1 MKQNTAS
8 QLKETIWASTPVT
21 LAAVIASLEGRPD
34 LSETRRRDLRSAV
47 KRVAHLLGNA
57 PEAVPLAMDVI
68 RNGLATVNPM
78 AHGISPKRFTNIR
91 SDFLTAVRASGLIPT
106 TRRNKGL
113 SPSWATLL
121 QTLRG
126 RRAHLGLS
134 SLAHYASA
142 EGIDR
147 KDIND
152 QVIARFINAVRDGSL
167 HQKPNALHRQVT
179 SIWNEAACDPSLGL
193 SPVTVPSFR
202 GPAKRI
208 EWSLLR
214 RSFEED
220 TDKYLAWCGGADP
233 FAADARARPLA
244 TRTLRLTR
252 QQIHTAASALI
263 DAEVDINCI
272 KTLGDLITPEN
283 FKSILRQRLKR
294 TEGELRSFEHY
305 LARALIRIASEWV
318 KVDASVLVELKRLA
332 SKLPVPKRQ
341 LTPKNMR
348 FLRQFDDPQ
357 SLKRLRMLPEQLW
370 KEVKQDA
377 NPSFRTLA
385 KAQAALAIAVPTFM
399 PVRLENLN
407 QLEFDVHLFVRE
419 GRGATST
426 LELDAEDV
434 KNDQELAFD
443 IPPHIVKMLVEYRD
457 RVAPSVIGHRPKRIF
472 VNADGT
478 PKSQSMV
485 AVLITSYARK
495 RAGIVMTPHQFR
507 HLAAKNVLDA
517 NPGAFATVQHL
528 LGHKSLKTTM
538 IYAGINKRRAAR
550 HHYAL
555 IELAVAAQMP
565 QRKRKKD

>member
-8 QLKETIWASTPVT
+8 QLKETISAATPVT

-78 AHGISPKRFTNIR
+78 AHGMSPKRFTNLR
-91 SDFLTAVRASGLIPT
+91 SDFLAAVRSSGLIPAT
-106 TRRNKGL
+106 KRNKGL
-113 SPSWATLL
+113 SPSWAALL
-121 QTLRG
+121 EALSA
-126 RRAHLGLS
+126 RRAHIGLS
-134 SLAHYASA
+134 RLAHYASGK
-142 EGIDR
+142 GIHH
-147 KDIND
+147 KNIND
-152 QVIARFINAVRDGSL
+152 EAINGFIAAVRDGSL

-179 SIWNEAACDPSLGL
+179 LIWNEAARDPSLGL
-193 SPVTVPSFR
+193 SPVTAPSFR
-202 GPAKRI
+202 GPAERI
-208 EWSLLR
+208 DWWLLPP
-214 RSFEED
+214 SFRED
-220 TDKYLAWCGGADP
+220 TDKYLDWCGGSDP
-233 FAADARARPLA
+233 FAADARSRPLA
-244 TRTLRLTR
+244 TTTLRLTR

-318 KVDASVLVELKRLA
+318 KVDASILVELKRLA
-332 SKLPVPKRQ
+332 SKLPAPKRQ

-385 KAQAALAIAVPTFM
+385 KAQAALAIAIPTFM
-399 PVRLENLN
+399 PVRPENLN
-407 QLEFDVHLFVRE
+407 ELEFDVHLFVRE

-426 LELDAEDV
+426 LEINAEEV
-434 KNDQELAFD
+434 KNNEELAFD
-443 IPPHIVKMLVEYRD
+443 IPPHIVKMLIGYRD
-457 RVAPSVIGHRPKRIF
+457 CVAPSVIGHRPTRIF

-495 RAGIVMTPHQFR
+495 RAGIILTPHQFR
-507 HLAAKNVLDA
+507 HLGAKIILDA
-517 NPGAFATVQHL
+517 NPGAFSTVQHL
-528 LGHKSLKTTM
+528 LGQKSLKTTM